1 MRNRGVDDRYP
12 KQISLNGITKTSIA
26 NDKTKLSVCLDA
38 YKKKSSDPVLTCLDF
53 GMELGEWETRIGSQV
68 PDDSWQS

>member
-38 YKKKSSDPVLTCLDF
+38 FKKKSSGPVLTSLDL

-68 PDDSWQS
+68 PDDS